1 MPDGEVQKNCRFDV
15 CYECKLGCCQDA
27 KPPITNERKRIIEE
41 YLKKERISIEYPFV
55 QAEYCFPA
63 VDERGFCIFYHKQT
77 KKCLVHSVK
86 PETCKA
92 GPITF
97 DINRRTQKVE
107 WFLKTAALCSFAERL
122 YQNDT
127 QFKAHFNVA
136 KAEILRLIQGLDA
149 EALRAILRIE
159 EPQTFKIG
167 EEALPDEAAKLEFET
182 NANEK

>member
-1 MPDGEVQKNCRFDV
+1 LPDGEVQKNCRFDV
-15 CYECKLGCCQDA
+15 CCECKLGCCQDA

-107 WFLKTAALCSFAERL
+107 WFLKTAALCSFAEKL
-122 YQNDT
+122 HQDDT
-127 QFKAHFNVA
+127 QFKAHFKEA

-167 EEALPDEAAKLEFET
+167 EDALPDEAAKKLEFET
-182 NANEK
+182 KRK

>member
-1 MPDGEVQKNCRFDV
+1 LPGEEAQKNCRFDV
-15 CYECKLGCCQDA
+15 CCECKLSCCQDA
-27 KPPITNERKRIIEE
+27 KPPITKERKRIIEE
-41 YLKKERISIEYPFV
+41 YLRKEEISIEHPFV
-55 QAEYCFPA
+55 QANYYFPA
-63 VDERGFCIFYHKQT
+63 VDEMGFCIFYHKQT
-77 KKCLVHSVK
+77 KKCLVHAVK

-107 WFLKTAALCSFAERL
+107 WFLKTATLCLFAEKL
-122 YQNDT
+122 HQDDT

-136 KAEILRLIQGLDA
+136 KAEILRLIGGIDA

-167 EEALPDEAAKLEFET
+167 EDALPK
-182 NANEK
+182 K

>member
-15 CYECKLGCCQDA
+15 CCECKLGCCQDA

-107 WFLKTAALCSFAERL
+107 WFLKTAALCSFAEKL
-122 YQNDT
+122 HQDDT
-127 QFKAHFNVA
+127 QFKAHFKEA

-167 EEALPDEAAKLEFET
+167 EDALPDEAAKKLEFET
-182 NANEK
+182 KRK